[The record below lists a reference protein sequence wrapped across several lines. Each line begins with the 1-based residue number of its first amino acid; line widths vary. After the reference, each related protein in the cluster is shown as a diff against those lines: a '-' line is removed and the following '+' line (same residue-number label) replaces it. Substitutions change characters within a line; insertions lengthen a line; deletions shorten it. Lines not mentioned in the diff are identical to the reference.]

1 MKVIS
6 ILNQKGGTG
15 KTTTAINL
23 SSGLAYNK
31 KRVLLIDLDPQSHS
45 TIGLGIEIDDP
56 NLSISKVLS
65 NLGTPLDKVITKTY
79 IKNLDI
85 IPSHISL
92 ARTAEQMYT
101 RLYKE
106 TTLERALKPIKKNY
120 DYVIIDCPPSLGIL
134 TINALFASD
143 FLIVP
148 CQMSRYSLDG
158 LSDLMDVVRA
168 VKDTGNERDKEM
180 SYLRILLT
188 MFDVR
193 NKVTNEFI
201 LKELEPFK
209 DKIFKTMIMK
219 NEALNQAQIAQ
230 KSIFDFAPKSKGAE
244 NYKELTKEI
253 LNYEQKK
260 KF

>member
-23 SSGLAYNK
+23 SSSLAYK
-31 KRVLLIDLDPQSHS
+31 KKKTLLIDIDPQSHS
-45 TIGLGIEIDDP
+45 TIGLGIEIEDQSS
-56 NLSISKVLS
+56 SISKILS
-65 NLGTPLDKVITKTY
+65 NLETPLKEVITKTY
-79 IKNLDI
+79 IKNLNI
-85 IPSHISL
+85 APSHISL
-92 ARTAEQMYT
+92 ARTAEQIYT
-101 RLYKE
+101 KLYKE
-106 TTLERALKPIKKNY
+106 ATLNKAIQPIKKDY
-120 DYVIIDCPPSLGIL
+120 DFIIIDCPPSLGVL

-168 VKDTGNERDKEM
+168 VKNTGEEKNKNM

-193 NKVTNEFI
+193 NKITNEFI

-209 DKIFKTMIMK
+209 ERIFKTKIMK
-219 NEALNQAQIAQ
+219 NEALN
-230 KSIFDFAPKSKGAE
+230 
-244 NYKELTKEI
+244 
-253 LNYEQKK
+253 
-260 KF
+260 

>member
-23 SSGLAYNK
+23 SSSLAYK
-31 KRVLLIDLDPQSHS
+31 KKKTLLIDIDPQSHS
-45 TIGLGIEIDDP
+45 TIGLGIEIEDQSS
-56 NLSISKVLS
+56 SISKILS
-65 NLGTPLDKVITKTY
+65 NLEIPLKEVITKTY
-79 IKNLDI
+79 IKNLNI
-85 IPSHISL
+85 APSHISL
-92 ARTAEQMYT
+92 ARTAEQIYT

-106 TTLERALKPIKKNY
+106 ATLNKAIQPIKKDY
-120 DYVIIDCPPSLGIL
+120 DFIIIDCPPSLGVL
-134 TINALFASD
+134 TINALFASN

-168 VKDTGNERDKEM
+168 VKNTGDEKDKNM

-193 NKVTNEFI
+193 NKITNEFI

-209 DKIFKTMIMK
+209 DRIFKTKIMK
-219 NEALNQAQIAQ
+219 NEALNQAQITQ
-230 KSIFDFAPKSKGAE
+230 KSIFDFDPKSRGAE

-253 LNYEQKK
+253 LNYE
-260 KF
+260 

>member
-23 SSGLAYNK
+23 SSSLAYK
-31 KRVLLIDLDPQSHS
+31 KKKTLLIDIDPQSHS
-45 TIGLGIEIDDP
+45 TIGLGIEIEDQSS
-56 NLSISKVLS
+56 SISKILS
-65 NLGTPLDKVITKTY
+65 NLETPLKEVITKTY
-79 IKNLDI
+79 IKNLNI
-85 IPSHISL
+85 APSHISL
-92 ARTAEQMYT
+92 ARTAEQIYT
-101 RLYKE
+101 KLYKE
-106 TTLERALKPIKKNY
+106 ATLNKAIQPIKKDY
-120 DYVIIDCPPSLGIL
+120 DFIIIDCPPSLGVL

-168 VKDTGNERDKEM
+168 VKNTGEEKNKNM

-193 NKVTNEFI
+193 NKITNEFI

-209 DKIFKTMIMK
+209 ERIFKTKIMK
-219 NEALNQAQIAQ
+219 NEALNQAQITQ
-230 KSIFDFAPKSKGAE
+230 KSIFDFDPKSRGAD

-253 LNYEQKK
+253 LNYE
-260 KF
+260 

>member
-1 MKVIS
+1 
-6 ILNQKGGTG
+6 
-15 KTTTAINL
+15 
-23 SSGLAYNK
+23 
-31 KRVLLIDLDPQSHS
+31 
-45 TIGLGIEIDDP
+45 
-56 NLSISKVLS
+56 
-65 NLGTPLDKVITKTY
+65 
-79 IKNLDI
+79 
-85 IPSHISL
+85 
-92 ARTAEQMYT
+92 
-101 RLYKE
+101 
-106 TTLERALKPIKKNY
+106 
-120 DYVIIDCPPSLGIL
+120 
-134 TINALFASD
+134 
-143 FLIVP
+143 
-148 CQMSRYSLDG
+148 MSRYSLDG
-158 LSDLMDVVRA
+158 LSDLIDVVRA
-168 VKDTGNERDKEM
+168 VKDTGNERNKEM

-230 KSIFDFAPKSKGAE
+230 KSIFDFAPKSKGTE

>member
-1 MKVIS
+1 MKAIS

-23 SSGLAYNK
+23 SSGLAYKGK
-31 KRVLLIDLDPQSHS
+31 KTLLIDIDPQSHS
-45 TIGLGIEIDDP
+45 TIGFGIETE
-56 NLSISKVLS
+56 NQNSSISKILS
-65 NLGTPLDKVITKTY
+65 NLEVPLTEAITKTY

-85 IPSHISL
+85 VPSHISL

-106 TTLERALKPIKKNY
+106 ASLNRAIQPVKKDY
-120 DYVIIDCPPSLGIL
+120 DYIIIDCPPSLGIL

-168 VKDTGNERDKEM
+168 VKNTGDQKDKDM
-180 SYLRILLT
+180 PYLRILLT
-188 MFDVR
+188 MFDIR
-193 NKVTNEFI
+193 NKITNEFI

-209 DKIFKTMIMK
+209 DRILKTKIMK

-230 KSIFDFAPKSKGAE
+230 KSIFDFDPKSRGAE

-253 LNYEQKK
+253 LNYE
-260 KF
+260 

>member
-1 MKVIS
+1 MGTIA

-23 SSGLAYNK
+23 SSGLAYKGK
-31 KRVLLIDLDPQSHS
+31 KTLLIDIDPQNHS
-45 TIGLGIEIDDP
+45 SIGLGIEIENQ
-56 NLSISKVLS
+56 NLSISKILS
-65 NLGTPLDKVITKTY
+65 NSEAQIRKIVAKTY

-92 ARTAEQMYT
+92 ARIAEQMYT
-101 RLYKE
+101 KLYKE
-106 TTLERALKPIKKNY
+106 ATLNKAIQPIKKDY
-120 DYVIIDCPPSLGIL
+120 DYIIIDCPPSLGVL
-134 TINALFASD
+134 TINALFVSD
-143 FLIVP
+143 LLIVP
-148 CQMSRYSLDG
+148 CQISRYSLDG

-168 VKDTGNERDKEM
+168 VKYAWDKKNESI

-193 NKVTNEFI
+193 NKITNEFI

-209 DKIFKTMIMK
+209 NRIFKTKIMK

-230 KSIFDFAPKSKGAE
+230 KSIFDFDPKSRGTE
-244 NYKELTKEI
+244 NYRELTKEI
-253 LNYEQKK
+253 LNYE
-260 KF
+260 

>member
-1 MKVIS
+1 
-6 ILNQKGGTG
+6 
-15 KTTTAINL
+15 
-23 SSGLAYNK
+23 
-31 KRVLLIDLDPQSHS
+31 
-45 TIGLGIEIDDP
+45 
-56 NLSISKVLS
+56 LS
-65 NLGTPLDKVITKTY
+65 NLETPLKEVIRKTY
-79 IKNLDI
+79 IKDLNLVA
-85 IPSHISL
+85 SHISL
-92 ARTAEQMYT
+92 ARTAEQIYT

-106 TTLERALKPIKKNY
+106 ATLNKAIQPIKK
-120 DYVIIDCPPSLGIL
+120 DYNFIIIDCPPSLGVL

-168 VKDTGNERDKEM
+168 VKNTGDEKDKNM

-193 NKVTNEFI
+193 NKITNEFI

-209 DKIFKTMIMK
+209 DRIFKTKIMK
-219 NEALNQAQIAQ
+219 NEALNQAQITQ
-230 KSIFDFAPKSKGAE
+230 KSIFDFDPKSRGAE

-253 LNYEQKK
+253 LNYE
-260 KF
+260 

>member
-31 KRVLLIDLDPQSHS
+31 KRTLLIDWDPQSHS
-45 TIGLGIEIDDP
+45 TIVFGIEIEDRD
-56 NLSISKVLS
+56 LSITKVLLNPTAS
-65 NLGTPLDKVITKTY
+65 LKGTITNTY
-79 IKNLDI
+79 IKNLHI
-85 IPSHISL
+85 APSHISL
-92 ARTAEQMYT
+92 ARAAEQMYT

-106 TTLERALKPIKKNY
+106 AALSKGLQTVKENY
-120 DYVIIDCPPSLGIL
+120 NYIIIDCPPSLGIL

-158 LSDLMDVVRA
+158 LSDLIDVVRA
-168 VKDTGNERDKEM
+168 VKNTGNRKNEEM
-180 SYLRILLT
+180 RYLRILLT

-201 LKELEPFK
+201 LKQLESFE
-209 DKIFKTMIMK
+209 DRILKTRIMK

-230 KSIFDFAPKSKGAE
+230 KSIFDFDPKSKGAE

-253 LNYEQKK
+253 INYE
-260 KF
+260 

>member
-23 SSGLAYNK
+23 SSGLAYNNK
-31 KRVLLIDLDPQSHS
+31 KVLLIDVDPQAHS
-45 TIGLGIEIDDP
+45 TIGFGIEIEDP
-56 NLSISKVLS
+56 NFSISKILS
-65 NLGTPLDKVITKTY
+65 HPETPLEKIIANTY
-79 IKNLDI
+79 IRNLDI
-85 IPSHISL
+85 LPSHISL

-101 RLYKE
+101 KLYKE
-106 TTLERALKPIKKNY
+106 ATLKRTLQSIKRNY
-120 DYVIIDCPPSLGIL
+120 DYAIIDCPPSLGIL
-134 TINALFASD
+134 TINALFASN

-158 LSDLMDVVRA
+158 LSDLIDVVRA
-168 VKDTGNERDKEM
+168 VKDEGEKEEAR
-180 SYLRILLT
+180 YLHILLT

-209 DKIFKTMIMK
+209 GRIFKTAIMK
-219 NEALNQAQIAQ
+219 NESLNQAQIVQ
-230 KSIFDFAPKSKGAE
+230 KSIFDFDPKSKGAQ
-244 NYKELTKEI
+244 NYRELTKEI
-253 LNYEQKK
+253 LTYE
-260 KF
+260 

>member
-23 SSGLAYNK
+23 SSSLAYK
-31 KRVLLIDLDPQSHS
+31 KKKTLLIDIDPQSHS
-45 TIGLGIEIDDP
+45 TIGLGIEIEDQSS
-56 NLSISKVLS
+56 SISKILS
-65 NLGTPLDKVITKTY
+65 NLETPLKEIITKTY
-79 IKNLDI
+79 IKNLNI
-85 IPSHISL
+85 APSHISL
-92 ARTAEQMYT
+92 ARTAEQIYT
-101 RLYKE
+101 KLYKE
-106 TTLERALKPIKKNY
+106 ATLNKAIQPIKKDY
-120 DYVIIDCPPSLGIL
+120 DFIIIDCPPSLGVL

-168 VKDTGNERDKEM
+168 VKNTGDEKDKNM

-193 NKVTNEFI
+193 NKITNEFI

-209 DKIFKTMIMK
+209 DRIFKTKIMK
-219 NEALNQAQIAQ
+219 NEALNQAQITQ
-230 KSIFDFAPKSKGAE
+230 KSIFDFDPKSRGAE

-253 LNYEQKK
+253 LNYE
-260 KF
+260 

>member
-31 KRVLLIDLDPQSHS
+31 KRSLLIDMDPQSHS
-45 TIGLGIEIDDP
+45 TIGLGIEVEDP
-56 NLSISKVLS
+56 ELSISKVLS
-65 NLGTPLDKVITKTY
+65 DPKTPLKEVIIKTY
-79 IKNLDI
+79 IKNLNI
-85 IPSHISL
+85 LPSHISL
-92 ARTAEQMYT
+92 ARIAEQIYT
-101 RLYKE
+101 KLYKE
-106 TTLERALKPIKKNY
+106 AILNRTIESIKKDY
-120 DYVIIDCPPSLGIL
+120 DYIIIDCPPSLGIL
-134 TINALFASD
+134 AINALFASD

-168 VKDTGNERDKEM
+168 VKNTGEEKNKDM
-180 SYLRILLT
+180 PYLRILLT

-193 NKVTNEFI
+193 NKVTNKFI
-201 LKELEPFK
+201 LKQLEPFENR
-209 DKIFKTMIMK
+209 IFKTRIMK
-219 NEALNQAQIAQ
+219 NEALNQAQITQ
-230 KSIFDFAPKSKGAE
+230 KSIFDFDPKSRGAE
-244 NYKELTKEI
+244 NYKNLTKEI